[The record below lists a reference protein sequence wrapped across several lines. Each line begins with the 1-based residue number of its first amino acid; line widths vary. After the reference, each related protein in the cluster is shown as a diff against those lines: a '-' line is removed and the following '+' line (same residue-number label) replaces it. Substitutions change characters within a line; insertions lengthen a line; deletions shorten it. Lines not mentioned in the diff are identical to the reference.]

1 MPSDASWGRSSI
13 CSPSEIVSFARTSS
27 FPRCVSTT
35 GTPWHRI
42 EVRMNVS
49 LSPPTRMNAPNAALI
64 PVVEIFRCP
73 RCDGRMEEAA
83 QTLMCHGCSQ
93 DYPITDGIP
102 QLFVPNEWGDG
113 KLDVTDIVKDFY
125 EATPFPNYDDVDS
138 RETLRKKA
146 RLGVFACILDEQ
158 IPPDALVLEAG
169 SGTGQLTNF
178 LGMDWRRRVI
188 GADLCMNSLKL
199 AKAFRDRFGVVN
211 ADFLQMNLFRPP
223 FADASMDV
231 GIANGVLHHTADPEG
246 GFRAI
251 LAKLKPGGYIVI
263 GLYNWLGRLP
273 TLWRRRLI
281 EIFGDRMA
289 TLDHRLRGDR
299 LNTGRWEAWFRDQ
312 YRHPHESKH
321 SMDEV
326 LGWFKRNRVEFL
338 CSIPSIGD
346 VEFDENEPI
355 FAAHPSGT
363 GLDRLSTEIEMLLSG
378 GTDGGLY
385 IMIGRKLM

>member
-1 MPSDASWGRSSI
+1 
-13 CSPSEIVSFARTSS
+13 V
-27 FPRCVSTT
+27 
-35 GTPWHRI
+35 
-42 EVRMNVS
+42 
-49 LSPPTRMNAPNAALI
+49 PNA
-64 PVVEIFRCP
+64 
-73 RCDGRMEEAA
+73 
-83 QTLMCHGCSQ
+83 
-93 DYPITDGIP
+93 
-102 QLFVPNEWGDG
+102 WGDG

-125 EATPFPNYDDVDS
+125 EETPFPNYDDVDS
-138 RETLRKKA
+138 RETLRQKA
-146 RLGVFACILDEQ
+146 RLGVFARILDEQ
-158 IPPDALVLEAG
+158 ISPDVLVLEVG

-178 LGMDWRRRVI
+178 LGMDWRRRAI

-199 AKAFRDRFGVVN
+199 AKDFRDRFGIVN

-231 GIANGVLHHTADPEG
+231 VISNGVLHHTADPEG

-251 LAKLKPGGYIVI
+251 LAKLKPGGYIII

-281 EIFGDRMA
+281 EVFGDRMA
-289 TLDHRLRGDR
+289 ALDHRLRGDR
-299 LNTGRWEAWFRDQ
+299 LNTGRWAAWFRDQ

-338 CSIPSIGD
+338 SSIPSVGD

-355 FAAHPSGT
+355 FAAHRIGT
-363 GLDRLSTEIEMLLSG
+363 RLDRLSTEIEMLLSG
-378 GTDGGLY
+378 GTDGGLF
-385 IMIGRKLM
+385 IMIGRKLT